1 MLLEVNF
8 GPFAPVVGYVGAALA
23 AVYGIWALI
32 WKKQVWQTPQY
43 ILPPAIRGIL
53 GIVLVVGMIF
63 IWLDT
68 NPQNIKAKINLAL
81 IFVIIAVV
89 SFVLYLALLR
99 VLTYDKEEAISASET
114 RIVNVIGGLWLKK
127 SAKQQMINNGVAT
140 IQDLLRGTAYNLD
153 ALWSRFSQEL
163 SKTIIVILYLS
174 IVTFGILGITTSGF
188 IVQVKLTNKPASEV
202 INKTDSPG
210 LDKHKK

>member
-32 WKKQVWQTPQY
+32 WKKKVWQTPQD
-43 ILPPAIRGIL
+43 ILPSTIRGIL

-68 NPQNIKAKINLAL
+68 NPQNIKAKINLAI

-99 VLTYDKEEAISASET
+99 VLTYDKEEAISATET
-114 RIVNVIGGLWLKK
+114 RIVKVIGGLWLKN
-127 SAKQQMINNGVAT
+127 SAKQQMINNGVTT
-140 IQDLLRGTAYNLD
+140 IQDLFRGAAYNLD
-153 ALWSRFSQEL
+153 ALWTRFSQEL
-163 SKTIIVILYLS
+163 SKTIIVILYLG

-210 LDKHKK
+210 LDKDKK